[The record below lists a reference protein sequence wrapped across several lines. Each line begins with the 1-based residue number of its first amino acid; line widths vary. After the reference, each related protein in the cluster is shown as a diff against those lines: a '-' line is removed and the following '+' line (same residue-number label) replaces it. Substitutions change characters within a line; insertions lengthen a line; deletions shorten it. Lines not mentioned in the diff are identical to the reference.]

1 VWNEIATV
9 IQPAE
14 EPAFT
19 ARATTL
25 AVELGVDLVLAYAV
39 LEQSDPVLFDNKY
52 LFISDT
58 GEVLD
63 EYQKHHPVPGEPSI
77 RGTAPLKMLKRP
89 YGVVGGAICYDYD
102 FPSLAREHARS
113 AVDIVVLPS
122 SDWRGIDPIHTYMAR
137 TRAIEGGFALVRAVR
152 WAPSGV
158 FDALGTPR
166 GWMTAIDDN
175 DGVLLAQVPV
185 GQRQTLATKL
195 GYAPVWVALVTL
207 LTLMSAALRANDAR
221 KGPRRGLARH
231 QVSAT

>member
-1 VWNEIATV
+1 M
-9 IQPAE
+9 
-14 EPAFT
+14 
-19 ARATTL
+19 
-25 AVELGVDLVLAYAV
+25 
-39 LEQSDPVLFDNKY
+39 
-52 LFISDT
+52 
-58 GEVLD
+58 LD

-77 RGTAPLKMLKRP
+77 RGTAPLKMLRRP

-102 FPSLAREHARS
+102 FPALAHEHARS